1 MKRFLPAL
9 FLVLMLCPCRSAA
22 QDKRIYSRSFDPDI
36 LELRAK
42 TDPVYD
48 RNNQPAAMVSVFLAS
63 VDSLSFKGNILG
75 QLHPGPGEWILYIPA
90 GSEWV
95 EVAAEGHDPLHF
107 DFPTDK
113 PLLSAYGYTLNLG
126 VLHTNPLR
134 ALIMPSFSYN
144 QSHYSYG
151 LMLGIGKRNGGYIHA
166 KSDFN
171 FGLDPTL
178 SCDDAGK
185 VDGVQAW
192 FTGNAKKSRL
202 ALTGGYLRKLSDA
215 FYLYIGGGYGTRTLA
230 WEMYVDNG
238 QYDYARVEP
247 QSFTG
252 YEVELGLIVRAGI
265 VAFSAGVQTNQFKYY
280 EANAGIGL
288 MF

>member
-1 MKRFLPAL
+1 MKRILPAL
-9 FLVLMLCPCRSAA
+9 FLLMMLFPSWLAA
-22 QDKRIYSRSFDPDI
+22 QDKRIISRGFDADI

-48 RNNQPAAMVSVFLAS
+48 KNNQPAAMVSVFLAAT
-63 VDSLSFKGNILG
+63 DTLSFKGNILG

-95 EVAAEGHDPLHF
+95 EVASEGYDPLHF
-107 DFPTDK
+107 DFPADK

-126 VLHTNPLR
+126 VLLTNPLR
-134 ALIMPSFSYN
+134 SLIMPSFSYN
-144 QSHYSYG
+144 QSQTAYG
-151 LMLGIGKRNGGYIHA
+151 LMLGIGKRNGVYVHA

-171 FGLDPTL
+171 FGLNPTL

-215 FYLYIGGGYGTRTLA
+215 LYLYAGGGYGSRILA
-230 WEMYVDNG
+230 WEMYVDDG
-238 QYDYARVEP
+238 HYEYARVEP
-247 QSFTG
+247 KSFTG
-252 YEVELGLIVRAGI
+252 YEAELGLIVRAGI
-265 VAFSAGVQTNQFKYY
+265 VAFSAGIQTNQFKYY